1 MSCLPGPP
9 ASRRRPQASLARGP
23 GALGEAPRVD
33 TAAGRRALSSLGA
46 PVSASGK
53 FSWGTEGAAPRSL
66 KHAVVPW
73 VYFLFFKKNGI
84 QGKPGG
90 LTGGAR
96 LYSRPSLSKPPS
108 CFGVKSSFYIQ
119 SVICAPSAQSVICTP
134 ST

>member
-9 ASRRRPQASLARGP
+9 ASGRRPQASLTRVP

-33 TAAGRRALSSLGA
+33 TAARRRALSSLGA
-46 PVSASGK
+46 PVSAPGK

-90 LTGGAR
+90 LTWGAR
-96 LYSRPSLSKPPS
+96 PCSRPSLNKLPS
-108 CFGVKSSFYIQ
+108 CFGEKSSFYIQ
-119 SVICAPSAQSVICTP
+119 SVICTT

>member
-46 PVSASGK
+46 PVSGSGK

-119 SVICAPSAQSVICTP
+119 SVICTS